1 MDKHKKINK
10 TIFTLSIIEGILI
23 IFFLTYLLTYSIVVG
38 GDALYISPVLFI
50 ALFFMVLIPI
60 GLFLYYLAIKFR
72 KRNLYKF
79 ELEDVTI
86 AKMSKKLDKKQKRK
100 RFSDLLELD
109 VNEPEVVKNITF
121 DEVNSLEAFTN
132 AFRNF
137 CASRKKLYYS
147 IDDIRSFIASLLTS
161 KTMIL
166 QGMSGTGKTSIALAF
181 EEFIGNPTTVIAVQ
195 PVWKERSDL
204 LGYYNEFTK
213 KFNETPL
220 LKELYRSNF
229 SDQIFIIVLDEV
241 NIARIEYYFAEFL
254 SLLEY
259 PNIEQRTI
267 EITNDS
273 WPKDPKLLIDGRM
286 QIKRNVYFL
295 GTANNDESTF
305 SISDKVY
312 DRAMIMN
319 LNKKAKEFESID
331 QGPIKI
337 SNENFENLAKLTLN
351 TFSDYDKIDEM
362 ANKLNKILIEFFQ
375 ITFGNRMMNQLKN
388 YIPIY
393 IACGGEEMEAFD
405 DFVYKKIL
413 RKLENK
419 DALKVS
425 NAISPFIEELNKIF
439 GTNEMKK
446 SKKYLTRFE
455 VK

>member
-23 IFFLTYLLTYSIVVG
+23 IFFLAYLLTYSIVVG

-60 GLFLYYLAIKFR
+60 GLFLYYLGIKFR

-137 CASRKKLYYS
+137 CASRKKLYYA

-337 SNENFENLAKLTLN
+337 SNENFENLAKLALN
-351 TFSDYDKIDEM
+351 TYSNYDKIDEM